1 MLLSFAVFLLLL
13 LLGMPVVFAIGI
25 GGLVFFLTQPGLQ
38 LTMPVQLALAETQN
52 FSLLA
57 IPTFILASNLMNEL
71 GVTRRLLRF
80 AHVATGFMRGG
91 LAQGQRA
98 NPRLKERPPMRPQQ
112 RSRPLQGQSLGAH
125 AACLLS

>member
-25 GGLVFFLTQPGLQ
+25 VGLVFFLTQPGLQ

-52 FSLLA
+52 FSLMA
-57 IPTFILASNLMNEL
+57 IHTFILARNLMNEL

-91 LAQGQRA
+91 LAQVSVLLGF
-98 NPRLKERPPMRPQQ
+98 LMGG
-112 RSRPLQGQSLGAH
+112 LSLIH
-125 AACLLS
+125 I

>member
-57 IPTFILASNLMNEL
+57 IPTFILASNL
-71 GVTRRLLRF
+71 
-80 AHVATGFMRGG
+80 
-91 LAQGQRA
+91 
-98 NPRLKERPPMRPQQ
+98 
-112 RSRPLQGQSLGAH
+112 
-125 AACLLS
+125 

>member
-52 FSLLA
+52 FPSW
-57 IPTFILASNLMNEL
+57 PSPPSSWP
-71 GVTRRLLRF
+71 
-80 AHVATGFMRGG
+80 AT
-91 LAQGQRA
+91 
-98 NPRLKERPPMRPQQ
+98 
-112 RSRPLQGQSLGAH
+112 
-125 AACLLS
+125 